1 MTTIS
6 REDDSNTVH
15 GVYEGATDTLCKQW
29 VGAPGVVF
37 TLDLLSVTCQQCIAI
52 DLQEAQ
58 KAYSNS
64 KPQKA
69 YGEKAKPVAIAELEA
84 LREGEQALALE
95 INCLKKENDRL
106 RVSLNQAAEH
116 LDRTN
121 FITNE
126 IFDKSRKLLE
136 NLLPKNGDK
145 PFTFYKLVV
154 QIGTHVATLKN
165 RIENLEETYEND
177 APDDLGLDEVG
188 RGHPQSFE
196 TATAF
201 LLRTFEERVTSLEK
215 AVAKLVSE
223 QLVFVRRT
231 GPKKAVH
238 VPGVLSKPKSDDD
251 QDDGE

>member
-165 RIENLEETYEND
+165 RIENLEETYE
-177 APDDLGLDEVG
+177 
-188 RGHPQSFE
+188 
-196 TATAF
+196 
-201 LLRTFEERVTSLEK
+201 ERVTSLEK